1 MVRTRSVTRQSS
13 AAKQSS
19 AQKAA
24 TRATSAVVMASILA
38 GVFYAGHRAVC
49 LTVCICGGLIYR
61 ELVNVR
67 YKSHGSRIVGKVPR
81 FRTVQWL
88 WFAVGLHFAYGSDV
102 AKAPMGLGKEYLS
115 SADGYSFPNID
126 HTVLSFALYSAVFVI
141 TVVSLTGT
149 EEELR
154 FQISQLCWSIAAI
167 CLTVFQ
173 MKFSVANTFHG
184 LFWIVFPGIL
194 VACNDTGA
202 YISGKSCGKKFTSR
216 TFFPLSPNKTW
227 EGFVGAAIMTCA
239 CGFVLPLYLARSDW
253 LRCSYMDLESSGT
266 CDTSVLFTPAST
278 VGTPFGTLANV
289 ERFGLGLVAPIQ
301 IHGVIMG
308 LFASL
313 VAPFGGLFASVVK
326 RAYGLKDFDNLIPG
340 HGGFMDRMDC
350 QMVMIL
356 FTYVYLT
363 SFVLPAMGAGGSG
376 VEHTAVGPAAAAA
389 GPTELFHSIAKLEVA
404 DRNILLSILKAT
416 WGVDGEL

>member
-1 MVRTRSVTRQSS
+1 MTEPT
-13 AAKQSS
+13 AT
-19 AQKAA
+19 QKA
-24 TRATSAVVMASILA
+24 TVRATSALVMISILA
-38 GVFYAGHRAVC
+38 GIFYIGHRAVC
-49 LTVCICGGLIYR
+49 FAVCLCGGLIYR
-61 ELVNVR
+61 ELLNVR
-67 YKSHGSRIVGKVPR
+67 YKAHGSRIVGKVAR
-81 FRTVQWL
+81 FRTIQWC

-102 AKAPMGLGKEYLS
+102 AKAPFGIVQNYYLP
-115 SADGYSFPNID
+115 ALPID
-126 HTVLSFALYSAVFVI
+126 HTVLSFALYSAVFVL
-141 TVVSLTGT
+141 TVTSLRGN

-173 MKFSVANTFHG
+173 MKFSVANVFHG

-202 YISGKSCGKKFTSR
+202 YLSGKSCGKKCTSR

-227 EGFVGAAIMTCA
+227 EGFVGAAIMTCVA
-239 CGFVLPLYLARSDW
+239 GFALPLWLARSDW
-253 LRCSYMDLESSGT
+253 LRCSYAELESVGGI
-266 CDTSVLFTPAST
+266 CEHSVIFTPATT
-278 VGTPFGTLANV
+278 VNTPFGSISNV
-289 ERFGLGLVAPIQ
+289 ERFGVGQIAPIQ

-363 SFVLPAMGAGGSG
+363 SFVLPM
-376 VEHTAVGPAAAAA
+376 AAA
-389 GPTELFHSIAKLEVA
+389 GDVEGSTVLEDVLQSIALLGDV
-404 DRNILLSILKAT
+404 DRSIVLSALQQT
-416 WGVDGEL
+416 GTVEL

>member
-1 MVRTRSVTRQSS
+1 MARTRNKSTPRLETK
-13 AAKQSS
+13 AKQSS

-24 TRATSAVVMASILA
+24 TRATSALVMASVLA

-49 LTVCICGGLIYR
+49 LTVCMCGGLIYR

-102 AKAPMGLGKEYLS
+102 AKAPMGLGKEYMAS
-115 SADGYSFPNID
+115 SFPNID
-126 HTVLSFALYSAVFVI
+126 HTVLSFAMYSAVFVI

-356 FTYVYLT
+356 FTYV
-363 SFVLPAMGAGGSG
+363 
-376 VEHTAVGPAAAAA
+376 
-389 GPTELFHSIAKLEVA
+389 
-404 DRNILLSILKAT
+404 
-416 WGVDGEL
+416 

>member
-1 MVRTRSVTRQSS
+1 MSS
-13 AAKQSS
+13 TQTPT
-19 AQKAA
+19 QKA
-24 TRATSAVVMASILA
+24 TVRATSAIVMISILT
-38 GVFYAGHRAVC
+38 GIFYLGHVAVC
-49 LTVCICGGLIYR
+49 FSVCFCSTLIYR
-61 ELVNVR
+61 ELLNVR
-67 YKSHGSRIVGKVPR
+67 YKANGSKIIGKVDR
-81 FRTVQWL
+81 FRTTQWL
-88 WFAVGLHFAYGSDV
+88 WFAVGLHFAYGSDF
-102 AKAPMGLGKEYLS
+102 AKAPMGIVQNYFTIPELPFS
-115 SADGYSFPNID
+115 ID
-126 HTVLSFALYSAVFVI
+126 HTVLSFALYSIVFVQ
-141 TVVSLTGT
+141 TVASLRGT

-173 MKFSVANTFHG
+173 MKFSVANTFYG

-202 YISGKSCGKKFTSR
+202 YISGKSCGKKFITR

-227 EGFVGAAIMTCA
+227 EGFIGAAVMTCVA
-239 CGFVLPLYLARSDW
+239 GFTLPLLLSRSDW
-253 LRCSYMDLESSGT
+253 LRCSYAELNVLGNPGNAGADAGT
-266 CDTSVLFTPAST
+266 CATSLIFTPAST
-278 VGTPFGTLANV
+278 VSTPFGTITNV
-289 ERFGLGLVAPIQ
+289 ERFGVGLIAPIQ

-326 RAYGLKDFDNLIPG
+326 RAYGLKDFDNIIPG

-363 SFVLPAMGAGGSG
+363 SFVLPAAGISSSNSKSVLSDLLKKISTLGD
-376 VEHTAVGPAAAAA
+376 
-389 GPTELFHSIAKLEVA
+389 A
-404 DRNILLSILKAT
+404 DRSVLLAALQIQHEH
-416 WGVDGEL
+416 GEL